1 MTGFQFR
8 VRTENGATVLTEADL
23 AVFASQYGLDA
34 AAPGRFSWLFVLQMM
49 LFAQRYGIDPYHVV
63 DEIKALEGGPTRIRT
78 KPASE
83 FKHPP
88 LRGLWHKHFFSAR
101 FVAHNML
108 EQMRG
113 ARLKALAAEIFD
125 PTKSPVV
132 TEEMLNEF
140 SHRATIGAFEE
151 RDAQGRL
158 TGEWIV
164 FAKHSGLNYYLNL
177 ATHLTGDQTIADQIR
192 AACHP
197 QFPFLGATQRAD
209 VNRA

>member
-1 MTGFQFR
+1 MTAFQFR
-8 VRTENGATVLTEADL
+8 VRSEDGSAVLTEVEL
-23 AVFASQYGLDA
+23 AAFARHYGLET

-49 LFAQRYGIDPYHVV
+49 LFSQRYGIDPYHVV

-113 ARLKALAAEIFD
+113 ARLKALATEVFD
-125 PTKSPVV
+125 PAKSPVV

-164 FAKHSGLNYYLNL
+164 FAKHSGLNYYLTL
-177 ATHLTGDQTIADQIR
+177 ATHLAGDDKIAEQIR

-197 QFPFLGATQRAD
+197 QFPFLAESKD
-209 VNRA
+209 